1 MATNRL
7 CKNSADTFCYVCGE
21 YISAK
26 SVSYKIIMGNKFCL
40 AYNAYFGM
48 PIGDQDKSWAP
59 HVSCGS
65 CRSTLEGWYR
75 GTTRKMSFAVPRI
88 WREPQNHHDDCYFC
102 MVDITKIKRGK
113 GRRNIAY
120 PDIPSSIA
128 PVPHNED
135 LPIPVHSF
143 DNQDLEMEQNL
154 SSESEYTD
162 HESTET
168 SIPHFPIQS
177 EIDDLVRDM
186 ALPKGK
192 AEIMTSRLKQWN
204 LLDPSVKI
212 SSYRNRHMRFSPFYE
227 FCDSLLLCFCTD
239 VSKLFNAMEIEY
251 IPSDWRLF
259 IDSSVKSL
267 KAVLLHN
274 GNVYPSIPV
283 AHSVH
288 LNENYENVKNV
299 LTKINYKAHMWDV
312 IGDFK
317 MLAFLLGLQ
326 AGYTKFSCFL
336 CLWDSR
342 ADMEHY
348 NTHKEWPVR
357 HTMEPGK
364 LNILHNALVP
374 RSKILLPPLH
384 IKLGLVKQFIK
395 ALDSNSDAYLHIR
408 SMFPKLS
415 DAKVRAGIFVG
426 PQIRRMFAS
435 KELEDKMTD
444 LEKNAWNA
452 FRQVVCGFLG
462 NNRSENYTGLVEN
475 LMKHYELLGCRMS
488 IKMHYLHSH
497 LSFFKQNLGDVSE
510 EHGERFH
517 QDILTMEKR
526 YQGHWNAKMMG
537 DYIWNLIRD
546 HPNEYRRKNLS
557 NIHF

>member
-1 MATNRL
+1 
-7 CKNSADTFCYVCGE
+7 
-21 YISAK
+21 
-26 SVSYKIIMGNKFCL
+26 
-40 AYNAYFGM
+40 M

-75 GTTRKMSFAVPRI
+75 GTKRKMPFAVPRI

-102 MVDITKIKRGK
+102 MVDINKIKRGK
-113 GRRNIAY
+113 GRQNITY
-120 PDIPSSIA
+120 PDIPSSTA
-128 PVPHNED
+128 PAPHNED
-135 LPIPVHSF
+135 LPIPVRSI
-143 DNQDLEMEQNL
+143 DNQDQTMEQNV
-154 SSESEYTD
+154 SSESEYSD
-162 HESTET
+162 HESTDT

-186 ALPKGK
+186 ALSKAK
-192 AEIMTSRLKQWN
+192 AEIMTSRLKEWN

-212 SSYRNRHMRFSPFYE
+212 SSYRNRHMRFAPFYE
-227 FCDSLLLCFCTD
+227 FCDSLLLCFCPN
-239 VSKLFNAMEIEY
+239 VSELFNEMDIEY
-251 IPSDWRLF
+251 IPSDLRLF
-259 IDSSVKSL
+259 IDSSIQSL

-299 LTKINYKAHMWDV
+299 LDKINYKNHMWDV

-326 AGYTKFSCFL
+326 GGYTKFSCFL

-342 ADMEHY
+342 ADSEHY
-348 NTHKEWPVR
+348 ITKEWPVR
-357 HTMEPGK
+357 HRMEPGK
-364 LNILHNALVP
+364 QNVLHNALVP

-384 IKLGLVKQFIK
+384 IKLGLIKQFIK

-415 DAKVRAGIFVG
+415 DAKVRGGIFVG
-426 PQIRRMFAS
+426 PQIRRMLAS
-435 KELEDKMTD
+435 KELENKMTR

-462 NNRSENYTGLVEN
+462 NNKSKNYAELVEN

-488 IKMHYLHSH
+488 VKMHYLHSH

-517 QDILTMEKR
+517 QDILIMEKR
-526 YQGHWNAKMMG
+526 YQGHWNATMMG

-557 NIHF
+557 KIHF